1 MKTENQLMIYDQDCI
16 KLAKTIII
24 KNTFVADV
32 INNYLD
38 AVYGADK
45 IDYTKP
51 HTWKYYL
58 NLAGIYHYTDSMMK
72 VVSTDTHEVIDFT
85 KENLKEHIA
94 TANSYRFGTRR
105 YYNLVNEYPNQELLI
120 LGILYPVDLDKAVES
135 DNYTILGYPN
145 ELVEEF
151 EYSFIEKLQCYVS
164 GYFERWF
171 NPQYCIVDDFYLHA
185 FLAVFYLNLIP
196 TIQNIRYEAVKTN
209 EAHSFHIK
217 QYLASHG
224 YLDVYYKY
232 LTRKQVLFLYRNINY
247 IERYAGRK
255 STFTLLVENLLT
267 NRRLPIGEYY
277 MKQITDKM
285 PDELLPYSRFDKN
298 NINRILPA
306 ALDLNVTTSEMLKKE
321 EPEAIGNSLYREDN
335 ILEIDDANTWGPSN
349 VELTKVLESSVI
361 DSSEM
366 TAYTLEHILINNW
379 ANLANTNKYIAYSE
393 IEFVLLE
400 ENLVLSA
407 KDSFILFMYCI
418 HKGYQIPITHILP
431 FIACRVQRV
440 PMVSK
445 SELMNL
451 IYKSSID
458 TKLID
463 FIYPLQPKITK
474 IISIK
479 AFFDTCK
486 KIHTCMNIQ
495 NKLTFLQENNYN
507 RGLMQ
512 ITMSRFYS
520 DNPCYFYG
528 RDTPV
533 LYTDW
538 LRERSINLDSFTPE
552 NYRSLAETI
561 LGTATGLTEYGD
573 ISIRRIQAAMIA
585 IMRQLSSYSIQ
596 FVAQVGYEKTLQLD
610 SPMVRLAEKKSK
622 SKSLLYIDD
631 YLAELIR
638 LESKG
643 TKEIKY
649 KIFDS
654 DEYNINVNFKGYHK
668 YKSNVLVDTIIK
680 SNKRNTRY
688 YDPYVGMSIKN
699 TGLSINTT
707 LSEELYEQYMAI
719 DSQCQ
724 RKYFLTHPDIVNQN
738 TNINPDGLHR

>member
-1 MKTENQLMIYDQDCI
+1 
-16 KLAKTIII
+16 
-24 KNTFVADV
+24 
-32 INNYLD
+32 
-38 AVYGADK
+38 
-45 IDYTKP
+45 
-51 HTWKYYL
+51 
-58 NLAGIYHYTDSMMK
+58 
-72 VVSTDTHEVIDFT
+72 
-85 KENLKEHIA
+85 
-94 TANSYRFGTRR
+94 
-105 YYNLVNEYPNQELLI
+105 
-120 LGILYPVDLDKAVES
+120 
-135 DNYTILGYPN
+135 
-145 ELVEEF
+145 
-151 EYSFIEKLQCYVS
+151 
-164 GYFERWF
+164 
-171 NPQYCIVDDFYLHA
+171 
-185 FLAVFYLNLIP
+185 
-196 TIQNIRYEAVKTN
+196 
-209 EAHSFHIK
+209 
-217 QYLASHG
+217 
-224 YLDVYYKY
+224 
-232 LTRKQVLFLYRNINY
+232 
-247 IERYAGRK
+247 
-255 STFTLLVENLLT
+255 
-267 NRRLPIGEYY
+267 
-277 MKQITDKM
+277 
-285 PDELLPYSRFDKN
+285 
-298 NINRILPA
+298 
-306 ALDLNVTTSEMLKKE
+306 
-321 EPEAIGNSLYREDN
+321 
-335 ILEIDDANTWGPSN
+335 
-349 VELTKVLESSVI
+349 
-361 DSSEM
+361 
-366 TAYTLEHILINNW
+366 
-379 ANLANTNKYIAYSE
+379 
-393 IEFVLLE
+393 
-400 ENLVLSA
+400 
-407 KDSFILFMYCI
+407 
-418 HKGYQIPITHILP
+418 
-431 FIACRVQRV
+431 
-440 PMVSK
+440 MVSK

-512 ITMSRFYS
+512 IAMSRFYS

-596 FVAQVGYEKTLQLD
+596 FVAEVGYEKTLQLD

-719 DSQCQ
+719 DSHCQ